1 MKLVLFDIDGT
12 LLWTSGA
19 GRRAIGR
26 ALAAELGREPP
37 LDGYRFDGKTDP
49 QIVIELLRISGD
61 PNPHE
66 PERVRAVCERY
77 VTHLDEELAATPG
90 STVVL
95 PGVAALLD
103 ALEQE
108 EGIVLGL
115 LTGNVAAGARLKLRA
130 AGLDGSRFPI
140 GAYGSDSSVRTEL
153 PPVAFARAR
162 DRFGVAPNP
171 AEAVIIG
178 DTPADVACGLGAG
191 ARTVGV
197 ATGSYAVAELRAAG
211 AHHAFQDL
219 SNLAQVLPAVLG

>member
-12 LLWTSGA
+12 LLWTNGA

-37 LDGYRFDGKTDP
+37 LAGFRFDGKTDP
-49 QIVIELLRISGD
+49 QIVVELLTICGD

-66 PERVRAVCERY
+66 PERIRAVCERY
-77 VTHLDEELAATPG
+77 VTHLDEELEAAPG
-90 STVVL
+90 HTVVL

-103 ALEQE
+103 ALERE
-108 EGIVLGL
+108 EGIILGL

-140 GAYGSDSSVRTEL
+140 GAFGSDSSIRGEL
-153 PPVAFARAR
+153 PAVAFGRAR
-162 DRFGVAPNP
+162 EHFGIAPDP
-171 AEAVIIG
+171 ADAVVIG

-197 ATGSYAVAELRAAG
+197 ATGSYDEIALRAAG
-211 AHHAFQDL
+211 AHHVFRDF
-219 SNLAQVLPAVLG
+219 SDLAQVLPAVLG